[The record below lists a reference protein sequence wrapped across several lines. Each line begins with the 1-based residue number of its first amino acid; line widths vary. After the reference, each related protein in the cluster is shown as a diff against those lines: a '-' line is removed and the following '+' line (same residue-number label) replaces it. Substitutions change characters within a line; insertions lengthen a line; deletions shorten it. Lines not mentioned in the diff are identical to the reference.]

1 MLHRIH
7 PIYQGKFVHETIFLS
22 SSTSLVWLIFSIKCW
37 LFLNLSKFTKWP
49 LFLIKVVL
57 SENSCHFVNFLSFAK
72 ERSSNSFLCI
82 NYKPSQSLNLRGGS
96 FLKTK
101 SGKKKRFVA
110 GQNLIREIDDWEAK
124 MFGLFYSIITKDSF
138 CQK

>member
-72 ERSSNSFLCI
+72 GQTTVLNKYTNPLSSRSCKEQVFSRPKVVKKTF
-82 NYKPSQSLNLRGGS
+82 RGW
-96 FLKTK
+96 TK
-101 SGKKKRFVA
+101 LDTF
-110 GQNLIREIDDWEAK
+110 IDDWEAK
-124 MFGLFYSIITKDSF
+124 KFGLYFIIAKYSF